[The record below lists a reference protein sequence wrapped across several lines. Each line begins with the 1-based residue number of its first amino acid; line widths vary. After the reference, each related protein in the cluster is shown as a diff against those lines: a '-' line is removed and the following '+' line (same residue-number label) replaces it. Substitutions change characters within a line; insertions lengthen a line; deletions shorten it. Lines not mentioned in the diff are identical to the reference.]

1 MSSKKVIKLTAAQAL
16 IRFMIAQKVKIND
29 EIKPLFPGVWAIF
42 GHGNVAGIGEALF
55 QHQEVL
61 PTYRGQNEQSMAHAA
76 IAYSKTLNRQQIM
89 ACTSSAGPGS
99 TNIVTAAALAHINRI
114 PLLLLPGDTFATR
127 IPDPVLQQLE
137 DNTDQTITTNDC
149 FKPVS
154 RFFDRIMRPEQ
165 LLTSLPQAIRVLTDP
180 VDTGTVTIAFP
191 QDVQTMS
198 WNYPERFFEE
208 KIHFLRRQHADENQL
223 KSAVQMILK
232 AKKPV
237 IIAGGGIHYSL
248 ATKELEDFSNNLL
261 IPIGETQ
268 AGKGAI
274 PWENPMNVGSVGVTG
289 GSACN
294 ELLKEADLIIAIGT
308 RLGDFITGSR
318 TLFNSEAT
326 LLSINVCAYD
336 SIKHRA
342 LSLVGDAKLT
352 LNTLMKYCSAIKTSN
367 DWRQRVSVLRKEWL
381 IAVDEASRDKGTL
394 LPSDGEVVGAVNR
407 SSRERDVVVCAAGG
421 LPGDLQKLWKT
432 SFDRGYHVEY
442 GYSCMGYEIA
452 GGLGV
457 KMALPDSQ
465 VYVMVGD
472 GSYLMMNSEIFS
484 SVMLGLKLIIVVVDN
499 GGYGCIHRLQENCG
513 NSGFNN
519 LIRDCRSTQ
528 NEVMRVDFA
537 AHALS
542 MGAKSEEVE
551 GIASL
556 EKALEKARNSET
568 TYVINILTDPNKTVK
583 EGGNWWDVAVAEVS
597 NEKGVN
603 KARKNYELQKEKQIK
618 NL

>member
-55 QHQEVL
+55 QHQKAL

-352 LNTLMKYCSAIKTSN
+352 LNTLMKYCTAIKTSN
-367 DWRQRVSVLRKEWL
+367 DWQQRVSILRKEWL

-537 AHALS
+537 AHARS
-542 MGAKSEEVE
+542 MGAKSEEVK

-556 EKALEKARNSET
+556 EKALERARSSET

>member
-42 GHGNVAGIGEALF
+42 GHGNVGGIGEALF
-55 QHQEVL
+55 QHQEAL

-367 DWRQRVSVLRKEWL
+367 DWQQRVSILRKEWL

-556 EKALEKARNSET
+556 EKALERARNSET
-568 TYVINILTDPNKTVK
+568 TYVINILTDPNKTVE

>member
-55 QHQEVL
+55 QHQKAL

-352 LNTLMKYCSAIKTSN
+352 LNTLMKYCTAIKTSN
-367 DWRQRVSVLRKEWL
+367 DWQQRVSILRKEWL

-432 SFDRGYHVEY
+432 SFDRGYHIEY

-537 AHALS
+537 AHARS

-556 EKALEKARNSET
+556 EKALERARNSET

>member
-16 IRFMIAQKVKIND
+16 IRFMIAQKVKINE

-55 QHQEVL
+55 QHQKAL

-352 LNTLMKYCSAIKTSN
+352 LNTLMKYCTAIKTSN
-367 DWRQRVSVLRKEWL
+367 DWQQRVSILRKEWL

-537 AHALS
+537 AHARS

-556 EKALEKARNSET
+556 EKALERARNSET
-568 TYVINILTDPNKTVK
+568 TYVINILTDPNKTVE

>member
-29 EIKPLFPGVWAIF
+29 DIKPLFPGVWAIF

-55 QHQEVL
+55 QHQKAL

-367 DWRQRVSVLRKEWL
+367 DWQQRVSILRKEWL

-537 AHALS
+537 AHARS

-556 EKALEKARNSET
+556 EKALERARNSET
-568 TYVINILTDPNKTVK
+568 TYVINILTDPNKTVE

>member
-55 QHQEVL
+55 QHQEAL

-208 KIHFLRRQHADENQL
+208 KIHFLRRQDADENQL

-352 LNTLMKYCSAIKTSN
+352 LNTLMKYCTAIKTSN
-367 DWRQRVSVLRKEWL
+367 DWQQRVSILRKEWL

-537 AHALS
+537 AHARS

-556 EKALEKARNSET
+556 EKALERARNSET

>member
-1 MSSKKVIKLTAAQAL
+1 MNSKKVIKLTAAQAL
-16 IRFMIAQKVKIND
+16 IRFMIAQKVKINE

-55 QHQEVL
+55 QHQKAL

-352 LNTLMKYCSAIKTSN
+352 LNTLMKYCTAIKTSN
-367 DWRQRVSVLRKEWL
+367 DWQQRVSILRKEWL

-465 VYVMVGD
+465 VYVLVGD

-537 AHALS
+537 AHARS

-556 EKALEKARNSET
+556 ENALERARNSET
-568 TYVINILTDPNKTVK
+568 TYVINILTDPNKTVE

>member
-29 EIKPLFPGVWAIF
+29 DIKPLFPGVWAIF

-352 LNTLMKYCSAIKTSN
+352 LNTLMKYCTAIKTSN
-367 DWRQRVSVLRKEWL
+367 DWQQRVSILRKEWL

-537 AHALS
+537 AHARS